1 MAACGV
7 GRLLLLLPAT
17 LARGAGGAGGAAGGL
32 RPSGGLL
39 RGFAGLVGPGLQ
51 TLMPPAPPASRGYAK
66 KPAFKAKGKAMV
78 KEVLVDPELSR
89 DPEVLVSHCVGLNY
103 LREGSDPPLRADSEY
118 PPWLFELNVGPPL
131 KLDEVEPDSM
141 EYFRLLRKQ
150 HMWRVNK
157 LSRHKRIR

>member
-7 GRLLLLLPAT
+7 RRLLLLLPAT
-17 LARGAGGAGGAAGGL
+17 LARGAPAVGGGL
-32 RPSGGLL
+32 RPSVGL

-51 TLMPPAPPASRGYAK
+51 PLLPPAPPASRGYAK

-78 KEVLVDPELSR
+78 KEVLMDPELSR
-89 DPEVLVSHCVGLNY
+89 DPEVLVSHCVGLNF
-103 LREGSDPPLRADSEY
+103 LREGSDPPLRSDSEY

-131 KLDEVEPDSM
+131 TLEEVEPDSM